1 MESETELSHDNPQL
15 DPKLLEWSSYFLP
28 YQVPLK
34 EKWKDLLL
42 VLNGSSW
49 PVKSF
54 LKSNVRARG
63 TLLIQE
69 LFNDVILIAPE
80 VISRSATTRGVFR
93 IIIFDNIALIQDD
106 EEQVSKNFFLEYL
119 LPILDLSD
127 EEIKEIRINAMR
139 IRSLARKITPTSLT
153 LLVNNQTAG
162 VDGLEKITL
171 SGQNVIRGIQTLK
184 DRQEVDLKADS
195 IGPWI
200 DIETKTIRFT
210 MGKGVLLVDGL
221 TDDLIEVLKST
232 LE

>member
-1 MESETELSHDNPQL
+1 MASETEVSHDHQQL
-15 DPKLLEWSSYFLP
+15 DPKLLEWSSYFQP
-28 YQVPLK
+28 YRIPLK
-34 EKWKDLLL
+34 ENWKDLLL

-63 TLLIQE
+63 ILHIQE
-69 LFNDVILIAPE
+69 IFEGVVLIAPE
-80 VISRSATTRGVFR
+80 VISRSATTRGVYR
-93 IIIFDNIALIQDD
+93 IILFSNIALIQVD
-106 EEQVSKNFFLEYL
+106 EEQVSKTFFMEYL
-119 LPILDLSD
+119 LPILEVTD
-127 EEIKEIRINAMR
+127 EEAKEIRINAMR
-139 IRSLARKITPTSLT
+139 IRGLARKITPTSLT

-200 DIETKTIRFT
+200 DIETTSLRFT
-210 MGKGVLLVDGL
+210 MGKGILLVDGVSIDVIDIIK
-221 TDDLIEVLKST
+221 TT

>member
-1 MESETELSHDNPQL
+1 MEAETEIRQEESVDS
-15 DPKLLEWSSYFLP
+15 KLLEWTSYFLP
-28 YQVPLK
+28 FQVPLK

-42 VLNGSSW
+42 ELNGSTW

-63 TLLIQE
+63 TLHILE
-69 LFNDVILIAPE
+69 LFDGALLIAPE

-93 IIIFDNIALIQDD
+93 IVLFNDIALIQDD
-106 EEQVSKNFFLEYL
+106 EEKVSKNFFKDYL
-119 LPILDLSD
+119 LPILELTE

-139 IRSLARKITPTSLT
+139 IRSLARKITPIKLT

-162 VDGLEKITL
+162 VDGLEQITL
-171 SGQNVIRGIQTLK
+171 TGHNVIRGIQTLK

-200 DIETKTIRFT
+200 DIETTSLRFT
-210 MGKGVLLVDGL
+210 MGKGILLKEGASKEIIDV
-221 TDDLIEVLKST
+221 VKST
-232 LE
+232 LS